1 MSQSRVGVL
10 VMSIGVALTAAGAAM
25 YVLPGPGLPVLL
37 LGLAAV
43 VAGAAVRLSGRKS
56 AS

>member
-1 MSQSRVGVL
+1 MSRSRVGIMVT
-10 VMSIGVALTAAGAAM
+10 SIGAALTLTGAAM

-37 LGLAAV
+37 LGLAGI
-43 VAGAAVRLSGRKS
+43 VAGTAVWFIGRKF